1 MGKFWN
7 RETGNTGAM
16 LAGCFLAGMV
26 LGILFGN
33 LSYPY
38 RGQEADVLGIYLL
51 NRLQEEKIV
60 TRSYFYY
67 LLEQRMRGYLFL
79 ILAGFTSIARISTV
93 GMMALMGFLAGAGGS
108 MGILQLGVKGV
119 LFFMGANLPQ
129 GICYIPSF
137 FILGVEIYR
146 KNGRIWTKSGEMLKE
161 YMGIA
166 LLCLLGAMGGVLL
179 ETYVNPFFLSWMAGK
194 M

>member
-1 MGKFWN
+1 MRKFWN
-7 RETGNTGAM
+7 KETGGIAAM
-16 LAGCFLAGMV
+16 LAGCFLAGMAFGV
-26 LGILFGN
+26 LFGN
-33 LSYPY
+33 LAYPY
-38 RGQEADVLGIYLL
+38 RGQETDVLGMYLL
-51 NRLQEEKIV
+51 EQMKEERIV
-60 TRSYFYY
+60 TRSYFYF
-67 LLEQRMRGYLFL
+67 LLEQRMKGYLFL
-79 ILAGFTSIARISTV
+79 ILAGFTSMAKISAV
-93 GMMALMGFLAGAGGS
+93 GAMALMGFLAGAGGS

-179 ETYVNPFFLSWMAGK
+179 ETYVNPFFLSWMDILL
-194 M
+194 